1 MSLKHLHQLALL
13 MVLACGGLA
22 CAVDARATVD
32 LRIDARPM
40 DEPIRVHV
48 LVEEAGGPVSGLSAA
63 DFAVTLDGNPV
74 TGFELVQPR
83 SQGAEVRASIA
94 IATGSS
100 SYANLIRQL
109 KVGDRAAIV
118 KYRNRPIP
126 EAVVQYMSVLPF
138 TEIDGAAGT
147 DAAIEFLEASPAY
160 YATWSFGEVRPWP
173 VFTALDAFD
182 SPPSPLPEGL
192 RVLIGGA
199 DTGSYGNQA
208 GALIDRAIASNVSVF
223 SVAYAGDVLA
233 ADRAVARETGG
244 AAVVIT
250 DDSQFD
256 DAIARLG
263 VLLNDAYDISIPASA
278 VADCNLHV
286 LDINV
291 RSESTVSTFTRC
303 DATPE
308 RFDLE
313 DAENVAAGA
322 RIVSSAATITGIESP
337 VPVEV
342 IDGDYS
348 IGCGSTFTREPGFIQ
363 PLQTIC
369 VRHTASDRAG
379 GFTETYLI
387 VGNEWGSFWTVASN
401 SRHPIRDHGR
411 RPLHPA

>member
-1 MSLKHLHQLALL
+1 MSFKHLHQLALL
-13 MVLACGGLA
+13 MVLACTGLA
-22 CAVDARATVD
+22 SAVDARATVD

-74 TGFELVQPR
+74 TGFELTQPR

-118 KYRNRPIP
+118 KYRNRPII

-138 TEIDGAAGT
+138 TVIDGAAGT
-147 DAAIEFLEASPAY
+147 DSAIEFFEASPAY
-160 YATWSFGEVRPWP
+160 YATWSYGEVVPWP

-182 SPPSPLPEGL
+182 SPPAPLPEGL

-199 DTGSYGNQA
+199 DTGSFSNQA

-223 SVAYAGDVLA
+223 SVAYSGVTATE
-233 ADRAVARETGG
+233 RAVARETGG

-263 VLLNDAYDISIPASA
+263 VLLNDAYGILIPASA

-308 RFDLE
+308 PFDLE
-313 DAENVAAGA
+313 DTENVAAGA

-337 VPVEV
+337 VPWKV
-342 IDGDYS
+342 
-348 IGCGSTFTREPGFIQ
+348 STATIPSDADRRLRRSLDSSSHSKRYAFAIQ
-363 PLQTIC
+363 PLIGRAASP
-369 VRHTASDRAG
+369 RH
-379 GFTETYLI
+379 I
-387 VGNEWGSFWTVASN
+387 
-401 SRHPIRDHGR
+401 
-411 RPLHPA
+411 

>member
-1 MSLKHLHQLALL
+1 MSFKHLHQLALL
-13 MVLACGGLA
+13 MVLASGGLA
-22 CAVDARATVD
+22 SAVDARATVD

-74 TGFELVQPR
+74 TGFELTQPR

-94 IATGSS
+94 IATGSP

-199 DTGSYGNQA
+199 DTGSFGNQA
-208 GALIDRAIASNVSVF
+208 GALDRSCNREQRLCLQCRLCWRDGYRARCRPRNRGRSGRHNGRFSIRRCNCASGRVAERCLWHLDSGLGRCRLQSACAGYQRSIGIDGLDIHPVRCDTRAVRSGGRRKRRRGCQNRLLSCDHHRHRKPGPSGSHRRRLFHRMRIDV
-223 SVAYAGDVLA
+223 YAGA
-233 ADRAVARETGG
+233 W
-244 AAVVIT
+244 I
-250 DDSQFD
+250 
-256 DAIARLG
+256 
-263 VLLNDAYDISIPASA
+263 
-278 VADCNLHV
+278 
-286 LDINV
+286 
-291 RSESTVSTFTRC
+291 
-303 DATPE
+303 
-308 RFDLE
+308 
-313 DAENVAAGA
+313 
-322 RIVSSAATITGIESP
+322 
-337 VPVEV
+337 
-342 IDGDYS
+342 
-348 IGCGSTFTREPGFIQ
+348 
-363 PLQTIC
+363 
-369 VRHTASDRAG
+369 
-379 GFTETYLI
+379 
-387 VGNEWGSFWTVASN
+387 
-401 SRHPIRDHGR
+401 
-411 RPLHPA
+411 HPATANDMRSPYSL